1 MKRSVTTKEFIEWY
15 FKIEDAKWVLKEL
28 KFNLYNS
35 GKYSLDLYELF
46 EECASIP
53 AHITVGYN
61 HREELGK
68 EYLPTECKLIN

>member
-1 MKRSVTTKEFIEWY
+1 MRRAVTTKEFIEWY

-46 EECASIP
+46 ET
-53 AHITVGYN
+53 AHLSLPILLLGITI
-61 HREELGK
+61 EK
-68 EYLPTECKLIN
+68 S